1 MQTVRSGATVSL
13 IVLDSRIAIR
23 YFYQMTIAEVRRFS
37 AAMFGHRYRLELI
50 AALGMAAVGQGVC
63 LTLLGD
69 CCGTSASVYYP
80 PVRALQALEM
90 VRSTGRVRGG
100 RQVLYARTALPAWT
114 GLRRMVEDL
123 AMDVDLGSA
132 ALDWPAAS

>member
-1 MQTVRSGATVSL
+1 VPP
-13 IVLDSRIAIR
+13 IVIDSRIAIR
-23 YFYQMTIAEVRRFS
+23 YFCRVTIAEVRRFS
-37 AAMFGHRYRLELI
+37 AAAFGHRYRLELI
-50 AALGMAAVGQGVC
+50 AALGMAAGGQGVC

-69 CCGTSASVYYP
+69 CCGAQASVYYP
-80 PVRALQALEM
+80 PVRALQTLGM

-100 RQVLYARTALPAWT
+100 RRVLYARTALPAWT

-123 AMDVDLGSA
+123 AMDVDMGSA